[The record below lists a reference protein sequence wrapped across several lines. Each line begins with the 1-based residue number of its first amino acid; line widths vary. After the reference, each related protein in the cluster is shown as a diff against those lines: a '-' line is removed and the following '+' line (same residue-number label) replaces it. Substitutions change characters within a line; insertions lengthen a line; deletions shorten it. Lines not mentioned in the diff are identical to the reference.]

1 MWKYWEYDTVVVLL
15 GGQDQNHNKPKKVK
29 QNDVFQVSEDRS
41 SVHPPGPAVERGGD
55 LSLGFTGV
63 SSRSY
68 VNDRNRPVSKHTLAL
83 FHIQ

>member
-1 MWKYWEYDTVVVLL
+1 M
-15 GGQDQNHNKPKKVK
+15 
-29 QNDVFQVSEDRS
+29 FQVSEDRS
-41 SVHPPGPAVERGGD
+41 SVHPPGPAIERGGD